1 MPIFHGP
8 KIDGTARGCARL
20 SQTGPSE
27 SHRAAR
33 SRLKIPGYEALQ
45 ETLDRS
51 ELRGKLWTVSEAHGD
66 PVLIGRS
73 SSHFTRVAR
82 IFAVE
87 TGVACSFQVVPD
99 LTSCDTADYAGNPAL
114 KLPILKTRGTTWF
127 GALNICRE
135 LSRQSSR
142 KPRIVWPEELDQA
155 LVANAQELVV
165 QAMATEV
172 ALIMARLAA
181 ENEGS
186 AQQMKMRQSLLN
198 TLAWLE
204 ENARPALALLPK
216 ERDLS
221 YLEVTLFCLVTHLE
235 FRNVLPVASY
245 SQLSEFCQNFASRA
259 SVAAT
264 AYRFDP

>member
-1 MPIFHGP
+1 M
-8 KIDGTARGCARL
+8 R
-20 SQTGPSE
+20 
-27 SHRAAR
+27 
-33 SRLKIPGYEALQ
+33 
-45 ETLDRS
+45 
-51 ELRGKLWTVSEAHGD
+51 KLWTVSEALEN

-87 TGVACSFQVVPD
+87 TGVAYSFQVVRD
-99 LTSCDTADYAGNPAL
+99 LTSSDMADYAGNPAL

-135 LSRQSSR
+135 LSRQSNR
-142 KPRIVWPEELDQA
+142 RLRIVWPEELDQA
-155 LVANAQELVV
+155 LAANTQELVV
-165 QAMATEV
+165 HAMSTEV
-172 ALIMARLAA
+172 ALIMARLAT
-181 ENEGS
+181 ENESS
-186 AQQMKMRQSLLN
+186 AQLVKMRQSLLN
-198 TLAWLE
+198 TLVWLE
-204 ENARPALALLPK
+204 ENARPALALLPT

-235 FRNVLPVASY
+235 FRDVLPLTAY
-245 SQLSEFCQNFASRA
+245 PQLSDFCQTFASRA